1 MKTPLKILHLENDL
15 NDAELVQSA
24 LEADDIIGEI
34 TRVQTCRDFVS
45 ALECGSIDL
54 ILSDSDLPAFDGLT
68 DAELVRKKWPMIPL
82 IFVSGSLSEEL
93 LLHCFRSGATDCVPK
108 NHLARLAPAVRRAMK
123 EVEERAERRRLET
136 QAIEAQKMEVIS
148 QLSCGV
154 AHDFNNLLAII
165 VGCSDLINLDLS
177 QGSRLRKYTGQIRD
191 ASNRAAGLTRQLLVF
206 SRKQLMQTV
215 VIDPNNLVKEE
226 EKLLRRVVGE
236 KIKTTIVLGEQIGN
250 ISADSS
256 HIGQLLL
263 NLVLNAKDAMPEG
276 GELIIKTS
284 NISVDEEYVRT
295 HTGMTPGNYVMI
307 SVGDTGMGMTGE
319 VKAHLFE
326 PFFTTKPLGT
336 GLGLST
342 CRTIVQQSGGQLEVQ
357 SEFGR
362 GTTFKIYLPQVEES
376 IVPNIERITATT
388 SMPEAAALRVVA
400 QDKRSIPKESAHRIL
415 LVEDDESIRQLTTE
429 ILVRSGYE
437 VDVAVDGEAG
447 WRAVQAKR
455 YDLLITDNFM
465 PKVTGIE
472 MVKKLHAAQMQLP
485 VIMATALFPQDEF
498 TQNPWLQ
505 AIPTL
510 LKPFKTAE
518 LLSTVKEVLSVI
530 NSDRD

>member
-1 MKTPLKILHLENDL
+1 
-15 NDAELVQSA
+15 
-24 LEADDIIGEI
+24 
-34 TRVQTCRDFVS
+34 
-45 ALECGSIDL
+45 
-54 ILSDSDLPAFDGLT
+54 
-68 DAELVRKKWPMIPL
+68 
-82 IFVSGSLSEEL
+82 
-93 LLHCFRSGATDCVPK
+93 
-108 NHLARLAPAVRRAMK
+108 
-123 EVEERAERRRLET
+123 
-136 QAIEAQKMEVIS
+136 
-148 QLSCGV
+148 
-154 AHDFNNLLAII
+154 
-165 VGCSDLINLDLS
+165 
-177 QGSRLRKYTGQIRD
+177 
-191 ASNRAAGLTRQLLVF
+191 
-206 SRKQLMQTV
+206 
-215 VIDPNNLVKEE
+215 
-226 EKLLRRVVGE
+226 
-236 KIKTTIVLGEQIGN
+236 
-250 ISADSS
+250 
-256 HIGQLLL
+256 
-263 NLVLNAKDAMPEG
+263 MPEG
-276 GELIIKTS
+276 GELLIKTS
-284 NISVDEEYVRT
+284 NISLDEEYVRT

-376 IVPNIERITATT
+376 IVPNIERITAPT

-447 WRAVQAKR
+447 WEAVQAKR

-530 NSDRD
+530 KSDRD